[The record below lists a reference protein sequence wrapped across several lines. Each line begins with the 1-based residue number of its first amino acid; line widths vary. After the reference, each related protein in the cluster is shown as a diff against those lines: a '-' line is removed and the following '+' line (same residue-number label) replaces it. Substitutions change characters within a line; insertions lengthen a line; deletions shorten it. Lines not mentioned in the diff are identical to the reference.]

1 MQKIYSEAS
10 PDILGKEIL
19 PGVLA
24 ASLQEPLDLGWI
36 RQIVEHGIDLGL
48 PMSDIYEN
56 KRNKAINL
64 RGIAVPSFSELMKN
78 SDKVKKKVSMDFLF
92 D

>member
-1 MQKIYSEAS
+1 
-10 PDILGKEIL
+10 
-19 PGVLA
+19 
-24 ASLQEPLDLGWI
+24 
-36 RQIVEHGIDLGL
+36 
-48 PMSDIYEN
+48 MSDIYEN